1 MVVQQSVDFL
11 GKQVKDKISG
21 RKGIVTS
28 VCFDLYGCIQV
39 VINEQRKDKDD
50 KDITFGWIDI
60 NRLKII
66 KDKKIMDC
74 PDFNNKYSS
83 INNVPGPAE
92 KRLPNS

>member
-1 MVVQQSVDFL
+1 MIVQQSVDFL

-50 KDITFGWIDI
+50 KEITFGWIDI
-60 NRLKII
+60 NRIEII
-66 KDKKIMDC
+66 KNKKIMNC
-74 PDFNNKYSS
+74 PNYNNKYSS
-83 INNVPGPAE
+83 LVDVGGPAD
-92 KRLPNS
+92 KPMRG